1 MRSRLT
7 QLLALLFSL
16 TLVAAACGSDS
27 EAGTDDTT
35 ETTASDT
42 TEATDDTAAD
52 DTTDDTAADD
62 GESADGGDCAVENL
76 TLVEAG
82 KLTIATGE
90 PAFEPWMVD
99 DDPSNG
105 QGFEG
110 SVAYA
115 LAEQMGFTADDVIWT
130 RSDFDEAIA
139 PGDKPYDFNM
149 QQYSITAERD
159 EVVDFSMPYY
169 VAQKSVI
176 ALEGTPAAGATD
188 FAGLAAGTW
197 GATIGTTDLDYI
209 ENTLGIEDVAVYDTQ
224 ADVVAAMLAGQID
237 ATVVSLPTALYLTA
251 VEIEGSTIVGVLP
264 TATADSE
271 GDGMGLLFTDGS
283 PLVTCVDE
291 ALQALTDDGTL
302 DSLAVEW
309 LQSDGEIPAITE

>member
-7 QLLALLFSL
+7 QLLALLFAL
-16 TLVAAACGSDS
+16 TLLAAACGSDS
-27 EAGTDDTT
+27 EADTGDTT

-42 TEATDDTAAD
+42 TEATDDTTA
-52 DTTDDTAADD
+52 TDDTDEMEDD
-62 GESADGGDCAVENL
+62 ESADGGDCAVENL
-76 TLVEAG
+76 TLVEPG

-115 LAEQMGFTADDVIWT
+115 LAEQMGFSDDDVVWT

-159 EVVDFSMPYY
+159 EVVDFSIPYY
-169 VAQKSVI
+169 VGQKSVI
-176 ALEGTPAAGATD
+176 ALVGTPAADATD

-209 ENTLGIEDVAVYDTQ
+209 ENTLGIDDVAVYDTQ

-251 VEIEGSTIVGVLP
+251 AEIDGSTIVGVLP

-283 PLVTCVDE
+283 PLVSCVDV

-302 DSLAVEW
+302 DALAVEW
-309 LQSDGEIPAITE
+309 LQGDGEIPAITE